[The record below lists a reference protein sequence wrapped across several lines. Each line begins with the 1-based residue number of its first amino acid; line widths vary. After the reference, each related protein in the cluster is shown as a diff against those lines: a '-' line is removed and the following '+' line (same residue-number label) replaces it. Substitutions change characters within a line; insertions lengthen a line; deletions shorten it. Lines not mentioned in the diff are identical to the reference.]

1 MFYYKRLATYSTV
14 MLWRKRIRSVR
25 ILTASRHIAVLPC
38 ELFSFQYVAP
48 GLAVI
53 VRIPAVQ
60 EGEEKLV
67 SPDLQSLGR
76 RRHLRTADG
85 VLSVFFLIFLK
96 TRGTRPC

>member
-1 MFYYKRLATYSTV
+1 M
-14 MLWRKRIRSVR
+14 
-25 ILTASRHIAVLPC
+25 
-38 ELFSFQYVAP
+38 AP

-85 VLSVFFLIFLK
+85 VLSVLFLIFLETQEAQGRVK
-96 TRGTRPC
+96 FSFMESGVREVEADQVE